1 MDFKIDFGTQTL
13 SPPAAASGPLYASVP
28 GRAAPLGGEEVV
40 FYDELLDRTHV
51 MTMQV
56 LQAMDLCREFRTLD
70 AHVAAI
76 VKALPQL
83 DRQQAAVRRVLEG
96 LRSQG
101 LLVSDVTVLDGFEAD
116 ATPRAAPFAGVFVR
130 ACNRPAQL
138 ERLLRSL
145 LDVETRFGAKRRH
158 VVIDDSTDAAAVAE
172 HARLLREFAEASG
185 APVSHIHR
193 DAWNGIVDSL
203 CDAAPAHADA
213 ARGLLARG
221 HEAGGGIGMNLALLL
236 SAGSRF
242 ALLDDDFVLPLHRHP
257 AYRPGLL
264 FGRSGRASR
273 AFAGVEA
280 ALASGTVDARDPFAL
295 HLDVCGETLA
305 AVTQHA
311 DGCRLGIDELRG
323 LDYSRTPTLRPRARV
338 LATINGHRGHSG
350 AATLGWVYGLDPN
363 ARAELLRDAASY
375 EAWLQ
380 DPAVWSGSAR
390 YAVSERGGY
399 TPFALDNTR
408 LLPCTVPSGR
418 GEDALFANLAKLAYP
433 RDVVVDVPFAIG
445 HVQESA
451 RARRSSLAQ
460 ADRPT
465 LAHCFGDLVDSI
477 CDGLVATDPASRLRS
492 GAARLRDL
500 AAADTQGV
508 ASYLREYLGHRRSTR
523 IEALQQ
529 IHNATKDAPE
539 AWRDDLRG
547 QIEANGKSLTRGE
560 VPRLGGWPEDI
571 DAAGVAQRVREGAD
585 TLAAGLEAWPTLW
598 SAARERA
605 GAWLDSAR
613 VR

>member
-13 SPPAAASGPLYASVP
+13 SPTVAATGPLYASVP
-28 GRAAPLGGEEVV
+28 GRAASLGGEEIV
-40 FYDELLDRTHV
+40 FYDERLDRTHV
-51 MTMQV
+51 MTAQV

-83 DRQQAAVRRVLEG
+83 ERQQAAVRRVLEG

-116 ATPRAAPFAGVFVR
+116 ATPRAAPFAGVFIR

-145 LDVETRFGAKRRH
+145 LDVETRFGARRRH
-158 VVIDDSTDAAAVAE
+158 VVIDDSTDASAVSE
-172 HARLLREFAEASG
+172 HARLLRDFAEASG
-185 APVSHIHR
+185 APVSHVHR
-193 DAWNGIVDSL
+193 EAWNGIVTSL
-203 CDAAPAHADA
+203 CEAAPEHAA
-213 ARGLLARG
+213 ATRGLLARG
-221 HEAGGGIGMNLALLL
+221 ANAGGGIGMNLALLL
-236 SAGSRF
+236 SAGGRL

-273 AFAGVEA
+273 AFAGVDA
-280 ALASGTVDARDPFAL
+280 ALAAGDADARDPFDL
-295 HLDVCGETLA
+295 HLALCGETLA

-311 DGCRLGIDELRG
+311 DGCRLGVDELRG

-338 LATINGHRGHSG
+338 LATVNGHRGHSG

-375 EAWLQ
+375 DAWLQ
-380 DPAVWSGSAR
+380 DPAVWSGTAR

-399 TPFALDNTR
+399 TPFAIDNTR
-408 LLPCTVPSGR
+408 LLPCTAPDGR

-445 HVQESA
+445 HVQETS

-477 CDGLVATDPASRLRS
+477 GDGLVASDPASRLRS

-500 AAADTQGV
+500 AAAETPALQ
-508 ASYLREYLGHRRSTR
+508 SYLREYLGHRRSQR
-523 IEALQQ
+523 VESLQR

-539 AWRDDLRG
+539 AWRDDLRA

-560 VPRLGGWPEDI
+560 VPRLAGWDDNTTAEQGAQHVRDG
-571 DAAGVAQRVREGAD
+571 AG
-585 TLAAGLEAWPTLW
+585 TLAAGLEAWPALW
-598 SAARERA
+598 TIASERA
-605 GAWLDSAR
+605 DAWLDGAR
-613 VR
+613 VG